1 LLLAFTLLRHVE
13 DHGRRISIDNR
24 TMDPVTR
31 IEEDCQIS
39 SREPIDC
46 CIVLQ

>member
-1 LLLAFTLLRHVE
+1 LQLHV
-13 DHGRRISIDNR
+13 DAPIDNR

-31 IEEDCQIS
+31 IEEHCQIS

-46 CIVLQ
+46 CIVLQASVYSSR